1 VNTVHIP
8 MNKLRNSNKVV
19 VLVLLLGLVLVL
31 IKTAGDLYGY
41 RLLDAMNS
49 PEDKQV
55 RDQGYGTS
63 HK

>member
-1 VNTVHIP
+1 

-19 VLVLLLGLVLVL
+19 VLVLLLGLMLVL